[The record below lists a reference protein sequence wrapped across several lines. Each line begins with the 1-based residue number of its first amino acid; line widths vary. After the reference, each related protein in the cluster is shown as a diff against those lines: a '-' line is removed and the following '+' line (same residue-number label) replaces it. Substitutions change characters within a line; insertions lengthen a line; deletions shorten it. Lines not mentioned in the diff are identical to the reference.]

1 VGRLAHIL
9 AASTILAVA
18 SANSLAADSS
28 RFCSGSDRV
37 GVGEERERGKK
48 KGGKKNKTRLK
59 SYFLKIRFCS

>member
-1 VGRLAHIL
+1 
-9 AASTILAVA
+9 
-18 SANSLAADSS
+18 LAADSS